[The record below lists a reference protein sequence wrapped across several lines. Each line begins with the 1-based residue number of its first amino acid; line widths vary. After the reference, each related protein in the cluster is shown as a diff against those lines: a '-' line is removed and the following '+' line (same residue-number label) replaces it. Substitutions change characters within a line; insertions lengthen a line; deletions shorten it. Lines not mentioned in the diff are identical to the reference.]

1 MAHRTNSTSDV
12 DTETVEQVDEH
23 VRIAPA
29 AALRPYVAWY
39 SGYRQRGLP
48 PAAHRGLPSPALT
61 LIFTLDEP
69 LVLLTPAE
77 PRTPAEPAAPA
88 RSFGSLV
95 AGLHTTPALISH
107 QGAQS
112 GVQLALRPLGARA
125 LLGLPAGVLASHDLP
140 AEEILGS
147 AGRRL
152 SDRLREAPGWPER
165 FAVLD
170 AELTGLA
177 WSDRRI
183 DREVRP
189 EIRRAWSLLR
199 HHSGGVAVSALAAE
213 VGWSTRHL
221 GSRFQAEIGLSPKA
235 AGRVIRFDRARRVL
249 AGWAV
254 GQAAG
259 RDARSGP
266 GCGPRPSLTLADL
279 AAACGYFDQAHLAR
293 EFRALAGCTPSGW
306 LAEEFRN
313 VQAGSYG
320 YDEVLDGPG
329 PTRPR

>member
-1 MAHRTNSTSDV
+1 M
-12 DTETVEQVDEH
+12 EQVDEH

-69 LVLLTPAE
+69 LVLLTP
-77 PRTPAEPAAPA
+77 PTPAARAVPPAPAVPAPSA
-88 RSFGSLV
+88 RSFDSLV
-95 AGLHTTPALISH
+95 AGLHMTPALISH

-112 GVQLALRPLGARA
+112 GVQLALRPLGVRA
-125 LLGLPAGVLASHDLP
+125 LLGLPAGALAAHDLH
-140 AEEILGS
+140 AEEVLGT

-170 AELTGLA
+170 AELARLA

-189 EIRRAWSLLR
+189 EIRHAWSLLR
-199 HHSGGVAVSALAAE
+199 HHGGGVAVSTLAAE

-249 AGWAV
+249 AGWAA
-254 GQAAG
+254 GQAARQAAERG
-259 RDARSGP
+259 TRSSP

-329 PTRPR
+329 SARPR